1 MLYRD
6 TLFSSIIL
14 NPIDWEFNYQ
24 VAQVFPDMIKRS
36 LPGYSTIVSMIGKLA
51 KQFVQENTCIYDLG
65 CSLGAV
71 TFSIINNLRVAD
83 YKIIAIDNSPAMI
96 ARCKKKLKKCK
107 LKTSIEIV
115 EANICH
121 ISIKNASL
129 VVLNFTLQFIH
140 PNERKNILAKIY
152 NGLNT
157 GGALILSEKFN
168 FTDNKIDQ
176 LMLSLHEDFKK
187 SNGYSE
193 LEISQK
199 RTMLKNIMLTDTI
212 ENYRQKLSDTGF
224 THAEIWYQ
232 YLNFG
237 SFIAIKT

>member
-6 TLFSSIIL
+6 TIFSSLIV
-14 NPIDWEFNYQ
+14 NPIDWDFNYQ
-24 VAQVFPDMIKRS
+24 VAQVFTDMINRS
-36 LPGYSTIVSMIGKLA
+36 VPGYSTIVSMIGKLA

-71 TFSIINNLRVAD
+71 TFSIVNNLRVTGC
-83 YKIIAIDNSPAMI
+83 KIIAIDNSPAMI
-96 ARCKKKLKKCK
+96 TECKKKLKKFK
-107 LKTSIEIV
+107 LKTSIEIR

-140 PNERKNILAKIY
+140 PDERKNILTKIY

-157 GGALILSEKFN
+157 GGALILSEKFH
-168 FTDNKIDQ
+168 FTDDKIEK
-176 LMLSLHEDFKK
+176 LMLRWHDEFKK
-187 SNGYSE
+187 NHGYSE

-212 ENYRQKLSDTGF
+212 ENHRKKLSDTGF
-224 THAEIWYQ
+224 KHAELWYQ
-232 YLNFG
+232 YFNFG